1 MSHSYEVLLTLTAPY
16 DNIYDNYTQN
26 ARELLCER
34 TTKQHFSYRLQATER
49 TSESRSLFLSEC
61 TPRLK
66 RASAL
71 DGTCSSP
78 QSLPTTS
85 DGIGFG
91 VLKNS
96 WGQELLGAGSCVLNP
111 LPSCDIY

>member
-1 MSHSYEVLLTLTAPY
+1 M
-16 DNIYDNYTQN
+16 
-26 ARELLCER
+26 RKGLCER
-34 TTKQHFSYRLQATER
+34 TTKQHFSYNRENVRVQG
-49 TSESRSLFLSEC
+49 EC

-78 QSLPTTS
+78 QSLPTTR

-96 WGQELLGAGSCVLNP
+96 WGQELLGMMLDDPIMP
-111 LPSCDIY
+111 LG